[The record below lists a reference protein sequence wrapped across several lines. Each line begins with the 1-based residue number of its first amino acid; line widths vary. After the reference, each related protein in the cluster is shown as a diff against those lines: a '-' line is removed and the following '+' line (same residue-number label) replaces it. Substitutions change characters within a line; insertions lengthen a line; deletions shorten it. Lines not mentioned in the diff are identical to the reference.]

1 MDEVSDIHGVDVNVY
16 DLEGDLQVSSEAN
29 VYTKGVL
36 SKKIDPTAFYHL
48 DRLRQVQHSQEEKIG
63 NFSYLSIYSPVRD
76 DEGKV
81 YAYINIPYF
90 TSRPELRQE
99 ISNFLVTIINL
110 NAFIFLIAGL
120 IALFITNRITNSFS
134 IISDKMREV
143 NLGQMNEQI
152 TWNRND
158 EIGELVLEYNKM
170 VDKLGESAMALAKS
184 EREGAWREMAR
195 QVAHEIKNPL
205 TPMKLSIQYL
215 QKAINNN
222 QPNVKELSSSVANTL
237 VEQIDH
243 LSKIAADFSQFA
255 NIGITQVELLDLHDV
270 ISSLKDLYQPNQQ
283 VDMVWYPV
291 NDRIMVNA
299 DKTQMNRLFTNLFTN
314 AVEACK
320 DNANCKIEINEKRE
334 ADKIIISIK
343 DNGEGIPVETQQ
355 RIFIPNFT
363 TKSSGTGLGLAMC
376 KGIVEQAKGR
386 IWFETEEA
394 RGTIFYVEL
403 PLVN

>member
-1 MDEVSDIHGVDVNVY
+1 VREND
-16 DLEGDLQVSSEAN
+16 
-29 VYTKGVL
+29 
-36 SKKIDPTAFYHL
+36 
-48 DRLRQVQHSQEEKIG
+48 G
-63 NFSYLSIYSPVRD
+63 NA
-76 DEGKV
+76 

-90 TSRPELRQE
+90 TSKPELRQE

-143 NLGQMNEQI
+143 NLGKMNEQI
-152 TWNRND
+152 VWNRND
-158 EIGELVLEYNKM
+158 EIGELVQEYNKM
-170 VDKLGESAMALAKS
+170 VAKLGESATALAKS

-255 NIGITQVELLDLHDV
+255 NIGTTNVTQFDLHDV
-270 ISSLKDLYQPNQQ
+270 IVSLKELYTADETVQFDWRPIHNRL
-283 VDMVWYPV
+283 MVE
-291 NDRIMVNA
+291 A
-299 DKTQMNRLFTNLFTN
+299 DKTQMNRLFTNLF
-314 AVEACK
+314 AC
-320 DNANCKIEINEKRE
+320 NGNGYCRIEYMK
-334 ADKIIISIK
+334 
-343 DNGEGIPVETQQ
+343 P
-355 RIFIPNFT
+355 
-363 TKSSGTGLGLAMC
+363 GTEM
-376 KGIVEQAKGR
+376 R
-386 IWFETEEA
+386 
-394 RGTIFYVEL
+394 Y
-403 PLVN
+403 